1 MLDRKT
7 RQDYQNT
14 IDDFQYIT
22 NLAVKLSIETTGR
35 EVDSWREEYASYIFA
50 KICMHA
56 ISLLKLRLKF
66 PKSTTANIVSVWDIS
81 SIAVLIRSII
91 DSYYVFYYLSI
102 DKCNKAELEFR
113 YDLWNYH
120 GECQRFDMLK
130 RIKSKNPKLKELEK
144 YIGTQKAKIV
154 NSSFYKSIPSTRLQR
169 DIRKGEVA
177 ILLSNSKL
185 SERAGISPDYYKAEF
200 NFLSAYIHGHPFAFT
215 QLKLFRANDNESLS
229 FVTNRFQVCTGYVC
243 HAVRDFVKLFPDQ
256 IVNLDARSKEL
267 VDDWEY
273 VFKNF
278 NRLEK
283 VTLK

>member
-14 IDDFQYIT
+14 IDDFQHIT
-22 NLAVKLSIETTGR
+22 NLAVKLSTETTGR
-35 EVDSWREEYASYIFA
+35 EVDSWREEYASYIFV

-56 ISLLKLRLKF
+56 ISLLKLRFKF
-66 PKSTTANIVSVWDIS
+66 PKSTTANIASVWDIS

-91 DSYYVFYYLSI
+91 DSYYVFYYISI

-113 YDLWNYH
+113 RDLWDFH
-120 GECQRFDMLK
+120 GKYQRFDMLK

-144 YIGTQKAKIV
+144 YIDIQNAKIV
-154 NSSFYKSIPSTRLQR
+154 NSSFYKSIPNTRLQR
-169 DIRKGEVA
+169 DIRKGKVA
-177 ILLSNSKL
+177 VLLSNSEL
-185 SERAGISPDYYKAEF
+185 SERAGINPDYYKAEF
-200 NFLSAYIHGHPFAFT
+200 NFLSAYTHGHPFAFT

-229 FVTNRFQVCTGYVC
+229 LVTNILSVGTGYVC

-256 IVNLDARSKEL
+256 IVNLDARSKRL

-273 VFKNF
+273 VFRNF
-278 NRLEK
+278 
-283 VTLK
+283 

>member
-22 NLAVKLSIETTGR
+22 NLAVKLSTETTGR
-35 EVDSWREEYASYIFA
+35 EVDSWREEYASYIFV

-56 ISLLKLRLKF
+56 ISLLKLRFKF
-66 PKSTTANIVSVWDIS
+66 SKSTTANIASVWDIS

-91 DSYYVFYYLSI
+91 DSYYVFYYISI

-113 YDLWNYH
+113 RDLWNFH
-120 GECQRFDMLK
+120 GKYQRFDMLK

-144 YIGTQKAKIV
+144 YIDRQKAKIV
-154 NSSFYKSIPSTRLQR
+154 NSSFYKSIPNTRLQR
-169 DIRKGEVA
+169 DIRKGKVA
-177 ILLSNSKL
+177 VLLSNSEL
-185 SERAGISPDYYKAEF
+185 SERAGINPDYYKAEF
-200 NFLSAYIHGHPFAFT
+200 NFLSAYTHGHPFAFT

-229 FVTNRFQVCTGYVC
+229 LVTNILSVGTGYVC

-256 IVNLDARSKEL
+256 IVNLDVRSKRL

-273 VFKNF
+273 VFRNF
-278 NRLEK
+278 
-283 VTLK
+283 

>member
-14 IDDFQYIT
+14 IDDFQHIT
-22 NLAVKLSIETTGR
+22 NLVVKLSIETNGR
-35 EVDSWREEYASYIFA
+35 EVNSWREEYASYIFA

-56 ISLLKLRLKF
+56 ISLLKLRFKF
-66 PKSTTANIVSVWDIS
+66 PKSTTNIASVWDIS

-91 DSYYVFYYLSI
+91 DSYYVFYYLLI

-113 YDLWNYH
+113 RDLWDYH
-120 GECQRFDMLK
+120 GEYQRSDMLK
-130 RIKSKNPKLKELEK
+130 RIKSKNPKLKEIEK
-144 YIGTQKAKIV
+144 YRDTLKAKIV
-154 NSSFYKSIPSTRLQR
+154 NSSFYKSIPRIDLQR
-169 DIRKGEVA
+169 DIRKGKVA

-185 SERAGISPDYYKAEF
+185 SERAGINPDYYKANF

-256 IVNLDARSKEL
+256 IVNLDARSKRL
-267 VDDWEY
+267 VDYWEC
-273 VFKNF
+273 VFRNF
-278 NRLEK
+278 NRL
-283 VTLK
+283 